1 MSALSSPIL
10 VLGATSLIGDFLI
23 ERLATGGHDYYGLS
37 REAPVDDVRMIRGD
51 LAEDDL
57 AQRLPPTGT
66 VFSLSP
72 IWLLPKA
79 LPALKA
85 AGMKRL
91 VAFSST
97 SRFTK
102 AASGDPEEREVAQ
115 ALAEAEAATI
125 AFCQANKVAWTI
137 LRPTLIYAEG
147 RDRNVSRLAGVIR
160 KLGFL
165 PLSGQGGGLRQPV
178 HAADLAQG
186 AIDAAASAK
195 AKNRDYDLTGGETLT
210 YRVMA
215 ERVFE
220 GLGRRPLIV
229 SLPPAVW
236 RIGLTLASPIM
247 PGVTAGMGERME
259 ADLTFDSGDAVRDFG
274 WSPRP
279 FRPRFK

>member
-1 MSALSSPIL
+1 MTALASPIL
-10 VLGATSLIGDFLI
+10 VLGATSLIGRFLI
-23 ERLATGGHDYYGLS
+23 ERLAAEGLDYYGLS

-51 LAEDDL
+51 LSEGDL
-57 AQRLPPTGT
+57 AQRLPPTKT

-79 LPALKA
+79 LSALKA

-102 AASGDPEEREVAQ
+102 IDARNAEEREVAQ
-115 ALAEAEAATI
+115 ALADAEAEVI
-125 AFCQANKVAWTI
+125 AFCQANRIAWTI

-147 RDRNVSRLAGVIR
+147 RDRNVSRLAGLIR

-165 PLSGQGGGLRQPV
+165 PLSGEGGGLRQPV
-178 HAADLAQG
+178 HADDLAQG
-186 AIDAAASAK
+186 ALDAAASAK
-195 AKNRDYDLTGGETLT
+195 ASNRAYDLTGGETLT
-210 YRVMA
+210 YRMMA
-215 ERVFE
+215 QRVFE

-229 SLPPAVW
+229 SLPPWVW

-259 ADLTFDSGDAVRDFG
+259 TDMTFDNGEAARDFG
-274 WSPRP
+274 WAPRD
-279 FRPRFK
+279 FHPRF

>member
-23 ERLATGGHDYYGLS
+23 ERLAAGGHDYYGLS

-51 LAEDDL
+51 LSEDDL
-57 AQRLPPTGT
+57 AQRLPPTAT

-102 AASGDPEEREVAQ
+102 AASANAEEREVAQ
-115 ALAEAEAATI
+115 ALADAEAATI

-147 RDRNVSRLAGVIR
+147 RDRNVSRLAGLIR
-160 KLGFL
+160 RLGFL

-195 AKNRDYDLTGGETLT
+195 AKNRAYDLTGGETLS
-210 YRVMA
+210 YRAMA
-215 ERVFE
+215 GRVFE

-229 SLPPAVW
+229 SLPPALW

-259 ADLTFDSGDAVRDFG
+259 ADLTFESGDAARDFG
-274 WSPRP
+274 WAPRD
-279 FRPRFK
+279 FHPRF

>member
-1 MSALSSPIL
+1 MTALASPIL
-10 VLGATSLIGDFLI
+10 VLGATSLIGRFLI
-23 ERLATGGHDYYGLS
+23 ERLATAGLDYYGLS
-37 REAPVDDVRMIRGD
+37 REAPADDVRMIRGD
-51 LAEDDL
+51 LSEDDL
-57 AQRLPPTGT
+57 AQRLPPTKT

-102 AASGDPEEREVAQ
+102 ISSRNAEEREVAQ
-115 ALAEAEAATI
+115 ALADAEAETI
-125 AFCQANKVAWTI
+125 AFCEANKIAWTI

-147 RDRNVSRLAGVIR
+147 RDRNVSRLAGLIR

-165 PLSGQGGGLRQPV
+165 PLSGEGGGLRQPV
-178 HAADLAQG
+178 HAGDLAQG
-186 AIDAAASAK
+186 AVDAAASAK
-195 AKNRDYDLTGGETLT
+195 AKNRAYDLTGGETLT

-215 ERVFE
+215 QRVFE

-229 SLPPAVW
+229 SLPPWLW
-236 RIGLTLASPIM
+236 RIGLTVASPIM

-259 ADLTFDSGDAVRDFG
+259 ADLTFDSSEAARDFG
-274 WSPRP
+274 WAPRDFHP
-279 FRPRFK
+279 WF

>member
-1 MSALSSPIL
+1 MSALASPIL
-10 VLGATSLIGDFLI
+10 VLGATSLIGRFLI
-23 ERLATGGHDYYGLS
+23 ERLSAEGLDYYGLS

-51 LAEDDL
+51 LSEDDL
-57 AQRLPPTGT
+57 AQRLPPTRT

-79 LPALKA
+79 LPALKV

-102 AASGDPEEREVAQ
+102 INSRNAEEREVAQ
-115 ALAEAEAATI
+115 ALADAEAEVI
-125 AFCQANKVAWTI
+125 DFCQANKIAWTI

-147 RDRNVSRLAGVIR
+147 RDRNVSRLAGLIR
-160 KLGFL
+160 RLGFL
-165 PLSGQGGGLRQPV
+165 PLSGEGGGLRQPV
-178 HAADLAQG
+178 HADDLAQG
-186 AIDAAASAK
+186 ALDAAGAAK
-195 AKNRDYDLTGGETLT
+195 AKNRAYDLTGGETLT

-215 ERVFE
+215 QRVFE

-229 SLPPAVW
+229 SLPPWAW

-259 ADLTFDSGDAVRDFG
+259 ADLTFDSSEAARDFG
-274 WSPRP
+274 WAPRD
-279 FRPRFK
+279 FRPRF